1 MGVPGVAEPQERLRD
16 QFWDQA
22 DLAEGRRTA
31 GFVICDTSP
40 AALLLQ
46 RCPSAT
52 QDAGRV

>member
-52 QDAGRV
+52 QDAERV